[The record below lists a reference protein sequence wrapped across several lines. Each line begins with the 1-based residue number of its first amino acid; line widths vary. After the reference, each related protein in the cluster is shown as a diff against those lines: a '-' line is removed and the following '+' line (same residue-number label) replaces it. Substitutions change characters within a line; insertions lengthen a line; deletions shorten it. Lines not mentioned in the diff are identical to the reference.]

1 MCNKRVRIIDYIYIY
16 SIRGR
21 LKFGVREW
29 LCRFVYRFISEHRI
43 VLCNTGRMTE
53 AVLFSAKQAVTRK
66 RTLPPR
72 IFVCIFFFSL
82 FESRDLS
89 SRDYAFY
96 VDDASRRNL
105 EFFSNKMDRIFKQ
118 FVKKTHLRNYY
129 HEDEGLRG
137 VDVARIARA
146 FLIQGARSYWLTTRR
161 KGDVENAK
169 RKTEKQWDKYTCIR
183 VHPVA
188 YRDWSE
194 ASPEN
199 ACTFCPSISS
209 KRIQQVK
216 SVHISFSFF
225 FLIRFLLGEFFFFF
239 IQSSL
244 NECRAILIN
253 HVSLYLHDLLL
264 FVIIYLYNKSLLYSF
279 IRMIKNGPTFAFL
292 ITINIF
298 QLITALAE
306 NC

>member
-72 IFVCIFFFSL
+72 IFVFIFFFSL
-82 FESRDLS
+82 S
-89 SRDYAFY
+89 SNREIFARYFLRWWR
-96 VDDASRRNL
+96 RRNL

-129 HEDEGLRG
+129 HEDEGHRG

-225 FLIRFLLGEFFFFF
+225 F
-239 IQSSL
+239 
-244 NECRAILIN
+244 
-253 HVSLYLHDLLL
+253 
-264 FVIIYLYNKSLLYSF
+264 
-279 IRMIKNGPTFAFL
+279 
-292 ITINIF
+292 
-298 QLITALAE
+298 
-306 NC
+306 

>member
-1 MCNKRVRIIDYIYIY
+1 
-16 SIRGR
+16 
-21 LKFGVREW
+21 
-29 LCRFVYRFISEHRI
+29 
-43 VLCNTGRMTE
+43 
-53 AVLFSAKQAVTRK
+53 
-66 RTLPPR
+66 
-72 IFVCIFFFSL
+72 
-82 FESRDLS
+82 
-89 SRDYAFY
+89 
-96 VDDASRRNL
+96 
-105 EFFSNKMDRIFKQ
+105 MDRIFKQ

-129 HEDEGLRG
+129 HEDEGHRG

-216 SVHISFSFF
+216 SVHISFSFLNTIF
-225 FLIRFLLGEFFFFF
+225 TWRIFFFF

-298 QLITALAE
+298 HLITALAE
-306 NC
+306 NCYYRHTEIHTEKRGKANEQANGGGI

>member
-1 MCNKRVRIIDYIYIY
+1 
-16 SIRGR
+16 
-21 LKFGVREW
+21 
-29 LCRFVYRFISEHRI
+29 
-43 VLCNTGRMTE
+43 MTE
-53 AVLFSAKQAVTRK
+53 AVLFSAKQAVHESERS
-66 RTLPPR
+66 LPA
-72 IFVCIFFFSL
+72 FSFSFFFFSL

-89 SRDYAFY
+89 SRFLRRWWR
-96 VDDASRRNL
+96 RRNL

-129 HEDEGLRG
+129 HEDEGHRG
-137 VDVARIARA
+137 VDVARIVRA

-216 SVHISFSFF
+216 SVHISFSFLNTIF
-225 FLIRFLLGEFFFFF
+225 TWRIFFFF

>member
-1 MCNKRVRIIDYIYIY
+1 
-16 SIRGR
+16 
-21 LKFGVREW
+21 
-29 LCRFVYRFISEHRI
+29 
-43 VLCNTGRMTE
+43 MTE
-53 AVLFSAKQAVTRK
+53 AVLFSAKQAVHESERS
-66 RTLPPR
+66 LPA
-72 IFVCIFFFSL
+72 FSFSFFFFSL

-118 FVKKTHLRNYY
+118 FVENAFKKL
-129 HEDEGLRG
+129 LPRG
-137 VDVARIARA
+137 RGPSWCGC
-146 FLIQGARSYWLTTRR
+146 GADCSSVSNSDWLTTRR

-216 SVHISFSFF
+216 SVHISFSFLNTIF
-225 FLIRFLLGEFFFFF
+225 TWRIFFFFHSIF
-239 IQSSL
+239 AQRMPGYLDQS
-244 NECRAILIN
+244 R
-253 HVSLYLHDLLL
+253 VSLSPW
-264 FVIIYLYNKSLLYSF
+264 FVIICYY
-279 IRMIKNGPTFAFL
+279 
-292 ITINIF
+292 IF
-298 QLITALAE
+298 V
-306 NC
+306 

>member
-1 MCNKRVRIIDYIYIY
+1 
-16 SIRGR
+16 
-21 LKFGVREW
+21 
-29 LCRFVYRFISEHRI
+29 
-43 VLCNTGRMTE
+43 MTE
-53 AVLFSAKQAVTRK
+53 AVLFSAKQAVHESERS
-66 RTLPPR
+66 LPA
-72 IFVCIFFFSL
+72 FSFSFFFFSL

-129 HEDEGLRG
+129 HEDEGHRG
-137 VDVARIARA
+137 VDVARIVRA

-216 SVHISFSFF
+216 SVHISFSFLNTIF
-225 FLIRFLLGEFFFFF
+225 TWRIFFFFHSIF
-239 IQSSL
+239 AQRMPGYLDQS
-244 NECRAILIN
+244 R
-253 HVSLYLHDLLL
+253 VSLSPW
-264 FVIIYLYNKSLLYSF
+264 FVIICYY
-279 IRMIKNGPTFAFL
+279 
-292 ITINIF
+292 IF
-298 QLITALAE
+298 V
-306 NC
+306 

>member
-1 MCNKRVRIIDYIYIY
+1 
-16 SIRGR
+16 
-21 LKFGVREW
+21 
-29 LCRFVYRFISEHRI
+29 
-43 VLCNTGRMTE
+43 MTE

-72 IFVCIFFFSL
+72 IFVFIFFFSL
-82 FESRDLS
+82 S
-89 SRDYAFY
+89 SNREIFARYFLRWWR
-96 VDDASRRNL
+96 RRNL

-264 FVIIYLYNKSLLYSF
+264 FVTIYLYNKSLLYSF

>member
-1 MCNKRVRIIDYIYIY
+1 MLSTSMMHHDV
-16 SIRGR
+16 
-21 LKFGVREW
+21 
-29 LCRFVYRFISEHRI
+29 IS
-43 VLCNTGRMTE
+43 N
-53 AVLFSAKQAVTRK
+53 
-66 RTLPPR
+66 
-72 IFVCIFFFSL
+72 
-82 FESRDLS
+82 S
-89 SRDYAFY
+89 SRIKWIEFLN
-96 VDDASRRNL
+96 NL
-105 EFFSNKMDRIFKQ
+105 LR
-118 FVKKTHLRNYY
+118 THLRNYY

-225 FLIRFLLGEFFFFF
+225 FLIRFLLGEFFFFSFNLRSTNAGLSWSITCLF
-239 IQSSL
+239 ISMI
-244 NECRAILIN
+244 C
-253 HVSLYLHDLLL
+253 YYLLL
-264 FVIIYLYNKSLLYSF
+264 YICITRVYYILLSAWSKMDRHSLF
-279 IRMIKNGPTFAFL
+279 
-292 ITINIF
+292 
-298 QLITALAE
+298 
-306 NC
+306 

>member
-1 MCNKRVRIIDYIYIY
+1 MDVWNLVFASDCA
-16 SIRGR
+16 
-21 LKFGVREW
+21 
-29 LCRFVYRFISEHRI
+29 VYRFISEHRI

-72 IFVCIFFFSL
+72 IFVFIFFFLSLRIERSL
-82 FESRDLS
+82 FARYFL
-89 SRDYAFY
+89 RRWWR
-96 VDDASRRNL
+96 RRNL

-129 HEDEGLRG
+129 HEDEGHRG

>member
-1 MCNKRVRIIDYIYIY
+1 MDVWNSVFASDCADSCTDLSASISSCCVIQEEWQKRFSSARSKQYTKANAP
-16 SIRGR
+16 SPH
-21 LKFGVREW
+21 F
-29 LCRFVYRFISEHRI
+29 RFH
-43 VLCNTGRMTE
+43 
-53 AVLFSAKQAVTRK
+53 
-66 RTLPPR
+66 
-72 IFVCIFFFSL
+72 FFFSL
-82 FESRDLS
+82 SSNREISLRATMLSTSMMHHDVISNS
-89 SRDYAFY
+89 SRIKWIEFLN
-96 VDDASRRNL
+96 NL
-105 EFFSNKMDRIFKQ
+105 LR
-118 FVKKTHLRNYY
+118 THLRNYY
-129 HEDEGLRG
+129 HEDEGHRG